1 MDMWHQWYLSVNDSP
16 HSNYVLTYSIL
27 KLHASYIVQAL
38 SYFRTHPIITIIH
51 GCYIYIY
58 IYIYIHVTCTLHIP
72 LISAIWWCIY
82 IYPILKYDGMIFVIS
97 PSDLLSAQEL
107 TRACTSHGTGGTREP
122 ARPWIH
128 GDSVAG
134 SQYCFVST
142 AFPLPTRF

>member
-1 MDMWHQWYLSVNDSP
+1 MDMWHQWYLSVNDSH

-51 GCYIYIY
+51 GCYIYI
-58 IYIYIHVTCTLHIP
+58 HVTCTLHIP

-82 IYPILKYDGMIFVIS
+82 IYISHPQIWWYDFCHI